1 MRFSPLSLARSLVRA
16 HALSL
21 SLSLQLNTSKL
32 QKKKRRTVTST
43 AWPDW
48 TLAPTN
54 ATTFLSWQARSSST
68 SLARSSSCCFAA
80 ARCLDCGFFVR
91 AAEERPAPLLCAV
104 ARPPAGAEV
113 TSEAADFVAAALE

>member
-113 TSEAADFVAAALE
+113 TSEAADFVAAAIE